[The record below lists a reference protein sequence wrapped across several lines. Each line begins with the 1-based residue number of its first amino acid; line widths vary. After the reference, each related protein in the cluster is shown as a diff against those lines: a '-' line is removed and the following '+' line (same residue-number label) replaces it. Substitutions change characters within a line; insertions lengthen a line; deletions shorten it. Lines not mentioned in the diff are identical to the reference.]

1 MISFSA
7 WATDQEDL
15 VGCRGARE
23 DGLTCTTPKKCR
35 TERHCSNC
43 TRARGCALR
52 GRLANA
58 AALARPTNS
67 IGNEDAAAAHDTA
80 ATKREA
86 NGTAESNANIIVIVI
101 VEPELS

>member
-1 MISFSA
+1 M
-7 WATDQEDL
+7 
-15 VGCRGARE
+15 
-23 DGLTCTTPKKCR
+23 
-35 TERHCSNC
+35 
-43 TRARGCALR
+43 R

-67 IGNEDAAAAHDTA
+67 IGNEDAAAAHDAA

-86 NGTAESNANIIVIVI
+86 NGTAKSNANIIVIVI